1 MKRKRSK
8 RYSFLVKRRGFTLME
23 LMIVVTVLGIL
34 AAILIPSFRGV
45 TSEAKNAAAK
55 ADLRNLK
62 VAVILYQAKYNVL
75 PDDSSV
81 DKFEECLQNYSPRVV
96 DRVPAD
102 PWSSAGAKY
111 QYDVAADNQTYAI
124 WSVGANGT
132 TDITVGSDEINF
144 GANADDIV
152 ATNAKTINGST
163 SGGVL

>member
-1 MKRKRSK
+1 MKGIVLRLMGK
-8 RYSFLVKRRGFTLME
+8 RGFTLME
-23 LMIVVTVLGIL
+23 LMIVVAVLAIL
-34 AAILIPSFRGV
+34 AAILIPNFRGI
-45 TSEAKNAAAK
+45 TADAKNSTAK

-62 VAVILYQAKYNVL
+62 TAVILYQNKYNVL

-96 DRVPAD
+96 DRVPTD
-102 PWSSAGAKY
+102 PWSSTGAKY

-132 TDITVGSDEINF
+132 TDVTVGNDEINF

-163 SGGVL
+163 SGGVI